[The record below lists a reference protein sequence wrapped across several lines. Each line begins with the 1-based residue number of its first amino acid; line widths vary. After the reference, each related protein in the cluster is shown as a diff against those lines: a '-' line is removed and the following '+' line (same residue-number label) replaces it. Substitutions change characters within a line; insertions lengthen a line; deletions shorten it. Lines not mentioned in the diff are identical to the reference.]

1 MAGSGPAPKF
11 NRQRSKA
18 PTRGDWIRLS
28 PLEAPVLPDLDE
40 FEAPKD
46 YEQELAPDGQPQVRV
61 WPTRTR
67 FMWDSWRVAH
77 VTALWSSDDIAM
89 AVDTIYLHA
98 TGAQGK
104 AAEIRLRMESL
115 GLTPKGVQIAGTC
128 SRTSRSH
135 PVCSLRGS
143 RPSGLR
149 SGTSRRRSNACGL
162 QVRRSRIRRRGPLQ
176 GLPPIPNFG
185 IPGGRLDGGSLCSP
199 RPRPGR

>member
-46 YEQELAPDGQPQVRV
+46 YEQELAPDGTPQARV

-67 FMWDSWRVAH
+67 FMWDSWRTAH
-77 VTALWSSDDIAM
+77 VTGLWSSDDIAL

-115 GLTPKGVQIAGTC
+115 GLTPKGRADRRYLLPDEQEPPSELPEGVTPI
-128 SRTSRSH
+128 
-135 PVCSLRGS
+135 
-143 RPSGLR
+143 RPQER
-149 SGTSRRRSNACGL
+149 D
-162 QVRRSRIRRRGPLQ
+162 
-176 GLPPIPNFG
+176 IPQA
-185 IPGGRLDGGSLCSP
+185 I
-199 RPRPGR
+199 